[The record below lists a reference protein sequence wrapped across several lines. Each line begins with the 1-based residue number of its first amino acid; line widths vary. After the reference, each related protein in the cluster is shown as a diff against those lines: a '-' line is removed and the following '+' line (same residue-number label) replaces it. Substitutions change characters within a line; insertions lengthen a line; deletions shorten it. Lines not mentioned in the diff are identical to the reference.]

1 MKTDSRTRPKSRG
14 KYEILASEALRVAG
28 GAPAAKHTGHQT
40 ISATDAARSFS
51 DLINRVGYKGE
62 RFVIER
68 GGKPMCELL
77 PIATHRFTGSDFLAL
92 LEVLPRPAAE
102 FLDAVER
109 LALSQATIGDSPW
122 ES

>member
-1 MKTDSRTRPKSRG
+1 MTRASRDKPKTRG
-14 KYEILASEALRVAG
+14 KYEILASDHLRVAEG
-28 GAPAAKHTGHQT
+28 TPAAKHIGARK

-77 PIATHRFTGSDFLAL
+77 PIATHRFTGNDFLAL
-92 LEVLPRPAAE
+92 LDTLPRPAAE
-102 FLDAVER
+102 FLDAVEH